1 MGSIGAA
8 MSYDLAKF
16 VHLTGVIM
24 LLGNVTATA
33 IWKFFADRTGD
44 PRVVA
49 FAQRLVT
56 ITDWWLTFWGVI
68 LTIGGGYAM
77 AWIAGLDLWAT
88 SWLFWGQALF
98 FGGGLMWLGL
108 LVPLQIRQARAARAF
123 AGAAEIPEAYRRDA
137 RAWLFWGLIATVP
150 LVAAVWVMVAKP

>member
-1 MGSIGAA
+1 
-8 MSYDLAKF
+8 MSYELAKF
-16 VHLTGVIM
+16 LHLTGVIM

-44 PRVVA
+44 ARIVA

-68 LTIGGGYAM
+68 LTIAGGYAM
-77 AWIAGLDLWAT
+77 AWIAGFDLWRT
-88 SWLFWGQALF
+88 PWLFWGQALF
-98 FGGGLMWLGL
+98 FGGGLLWLGL
-108 LVPLQIRQARAARAF
+108 LVPIQIRQARAARQF
-123 AGAAEIPEAYRRDA
+123 AAGGAVPAGYWRDA
-137 RAWLFWGLIATVP
+137 RAWLIWGLIATVP